1 MNAED
6 TRDSGCGERLLEDL
20 LAQAHSAT
28 PMDLPVLV
36 NRCAEAFGLGEIDI
50 YLTDLQQRR
59 LVGLTDG
66 LATLDIDASVA
77 GWCYR
82 TVSLRIEDVETG
94 FLCLWLPVVDG
105 AERLGVLG
113 VRTRSV
119 DAVRLRRCRMLTG
132 IVAMAITSKRAYSD
146 SFARRARAER
156 MQLPAEM
163 LRAFLPPRT
172 IGNAHV
178 VSTAVLEPAYEIGG
192 DAFDH
197 SLTQSTL
204 HAAILDAMGHDL
216 ASGLTT
222 SVALAGCRNAR
233 RAGAGLLDLVET
245 IDQALAQWLP
255 DKYCTGILTQLDLAT
270 GLFSWSNCGHP
281 PPVLIRGGRVVAGAL
296 ERTPQPPMGLPARFS
311 DDPRAVHELAL
322 EPGDRVLLYTDG
334 VTEARTAGGG
344 EFGMDRFTDSII
356 LATASGELAAESL
369 RRLIHAILDAED
381 SDLLDDATMLL
392 IEWWPPTS
400 GPGQTGQIGRRA
412 AGQ

>member
-1 MNAED
+1 MSVDD
-6 TRDSGCGERLLEDL
+6 TWDSGCGERLLEEL

-28 PMDLPVLV
+28 PMDLPILV
-36 NRCAEAFGLGEIDI
+36 NRCAEAFGLGDVAI
-50 YLTDLQQRR
+50 YLTDLQQRC

-66 LATLDIDASVA
+66 LETLDIDTSVA

-82 TVSLRIEDVETG
+82 NVSQRIEDVRTG
-94 FLCLWLPVVDG
+94 LLRVWLPVVDG

-119 DAVRLRRCRMLTG
+119 DAARLRRCRMLTG

-146 SFARRARAER
+146 SFARRARTER

-204 HAAILDAMGHDL
+204 HADDSRRHGPRPRLGADDL
-216 ASGLTT
+216 GRPGRLPQRTAGGGGLP
-222 SVALAGCRNAR
+222 
-233 RAGAGLLDLVET
+233 DLVET

-255 DKYCTGILTQLDLAT
+255 DQFCTGILTQLDLAS
-270 GLFSWSNCGHP
+270 GVFSWCNCGHP
-281 PPVLIRGGRVVAGAL
+281 PPVLIRDGRVVDGAL
-296 ERTPQPPMGLPARFS
+296 ERTAQPPMGLPARFS
-311 DDPRAVHELAL
+311 DEPRAIHETAL
-322 EPGDRVLLYTDG
+322 RPGDRVLLYTDG

-356 LATASGELAAESL
+356 LATAAGELRRRVAAPAHPL
-369 RRLIHAILDAED
+369 HPRRED
-381 SDLLDDATMLL
+381 SDLRDDATLLL
-392 IEWWPPTS
+392 IEWWPPMAK
-400 GPGQTGQIGRRA
+400 PGQRP
-412 AGQ
+412 AGVG

>member
-1 MNAED
+1 MSVD
-6 TRDSGCGERLLEDL
+6 DSWDSGCGERLLEEL

-36 NRCAEAFGLGEIDI
+36 NRCAEAFGLGDVAI
-50 YLTDLQQRR
+50 YLTDLQQRC

-66 LATLDIDASVA
+66 LETLDIDTSVA

-82 TVSLRIEDVETG
+82 NVSQRIEDVRTG
-94 FLCLWLPVVDG
+94 QLRVWLPVVDG

-146 SFARRARAER
+146 SFARRARTER
-156 MQLPAEM
+156 MRLPAEM

-178 VSTAVLEPAYEIGG
+178 ISTAVLEPAYEIGG

-204 HAAILDAMGHDL
+204 HATILDAMGHDL

-255 DKYCTGILTQLDLAT
+255 DQYCTGILTQLDLAS
-270 GLFSWSNCGHP
+270 GVFSWCNCGHP
-281 PPVLIRGGRVVAGAL
+281 PPVLIRDGRVVDGAL
-296 ERTPQPPMGLPARFS
+296 ERAAQPPMGLPARFS
-311 DDPRAVHELAL
+311 DDPRAIHELAL
-322 EPGDRVLLYTDG
+322 RPGDRVLLYTDG
-334 VTEARTAGGG
+334 VTEARTSCGG

-356 LATASGELAAESL
+356 LATAAGELPAESL
-369 RRLIHAILDAED
+369 RRLIHSILDAED
-381 SDLLDDATMLL
+381 SDLRDDATLLL
-392 IEWWPPTS
+392 IEWWPPMAKPS
-400 GPGQTGQIGRRA
+400 QRP
-412 AGQ
+412 AGVG

>member
-296 ERTPQPPMGLPARFS
+296 ERTPSLPWASRPGSATTRVPSTNWPWSRETASCCTPTASRRPAPPAAVSSAWTASRTPSFWPP
-311 DDPRAVHELAL
+311 PRANWPRSRCVVSST
-322 EPGDRVLLYTDG
+322 PSSTP
-334 VTEARTAGGG
+334 RTATCSTTPPCSSSNGGHP
-344 EFGMDRFTDSII
+344 R
-356 LATASGELAAESL
+356 
-369 RRLIHAILDAED
+369 
-381 SDLLDDATMLL
+381 
-392 IEWWPPTS
+392 
-400 GPGQTGQIGRRA
+400 
-412 AGQ
+412 AGQDRQDR